1 MIGPMT
7 TILEPNPAE
16 AADRS
21 STPRLEPAPDGGPA
35 GDRRNRDAL
44 LVTVYVLAAIALVAS
59 VVAVGLGLRA
69 VDEADDRVAGGTQPA
84 TPSTVTATLADTGI
98 ALSGAEVAAGG
109 VVDVV
114 NGGSVTHNLAVE
126 GEDLATEM
134 LEAGATG
141 RLDLSGLGAGTYVLF
156 CEVAGHR
163 ALGMETELRVV
174 DTRGAAPAPAAT
186 GGAGHQAMTADEM
199 DEAMAERTKAF
210 PAATQG
216 KGAQLLAPTV
226 LADGTKQFEV
236 TTEVVQWEVEPGKRV
251 EAWTYN
257 GTVPGPTIR
266 VEPGDRVRVVLHNQ
280 LPESTV
286 IHFHGID
293 LPNAMD
299 GVPDIT
305 QPPVKPGQSYT
316 YEFTAQATPAVAMY
330 HSHHNAATQVPNGL
344 AGALLVG
351 TEPVPA
357 GVKVAQEQVMM
368 LNDAGTIGY
377 SLNGKS
383 FPATEP
389 IVAGRDEWVMV
400 HYLNEGVMAHPM
412 HLHGLAQTVI
422 AKDGFPVPQPYKG
435 DTIMVG
441 PGERYTVL
449 VQATAPGTWA
459 WHCHIL
465 PHAERADGMFG
476 MVTALVVS

>member
-1 MIGPMT
+1 M
-7 TILEPNPAE
+7 
-16 AADRS
+16 
-21 STPRLEPAPDGGPA
+21 
-35 GDRRNRDAL
+35 
-44 LVTVYVLAAIALVAS
+44 VYVLAAVALVAS
-59 VVAVGLGLRA
+59 LVAVGLGLRA
-69 VDEADDRVAGGTQPA
+69 VDEADDRAAGGTVTA
-84 TPSTVTATLADTGI
+84 APSSVTATLTDTGI
-98 ALSGAEVAAGG
+98 ALSGVEVAAGG

-114 NGGSVTHNLAVE
+114 NGGTVTHDLAVE

-141 RLDLSGLGAGTYVLF
+141 RLDLSGLGTGTYVLF

-174 DTRGAAPAPAAT
+174 DRPGATA
-186 GGAGHQAMTADEM
+186 AGHANHRAMTVEAM

-210 PAATQG
+210 PAETDG

-236 TTEVVQWEVEPGKRV
+236 TTSVVQWEVEPGKRV

-257 GTVPGPTIR
+257 GTMPGPTIR
-266 VEPGDRVRVVLHNQ
+266 VGPGDKVRVVLRNE

-293 LPNAMD
+293 LPNGMD

-305 QPPVKPGQSYT
+305 QPPVKPGQSFT
-316 YEFTAQATPAVAMY
+316 YEFTAQTTPAVAMY

-412 HLHGLAQTVI
+412 HLHGQAQTVI
-422 AKDGFPVPQPYKG
+422 AKDGFPLPQPYKG

-459 WHCHIL
+459 WHCHLL